1 MDVQIRHLGAGDENA
16 VLAASALF
24 DRPPDPVVAR
34 RFLAERTHHLLV
46 AYDKMGVAVGFVSG
60 VETIHPDKGTEMV
73 LYELSV
79 DAPARRHGIGRS
91 LVEALATVARQ
102 RGCHGMWTGTERDN
116 LAALDHL
123 PRSGGSDSAT
133 RSRSR
138 MGLRDLKW
146 SGLAFWSI
154 ERPEYPAPPSST
166 SPPPG
171 HHAVGRGQL
180 RRRTASR

>member
-60 VETIHPDKGTEMV
+60 VETIHPDKGTDMF

-116 LAALDHL
+116 LAALATY
-123 PRSGGSDSAT
+123 RAAGGQT
-133 RSRSR
+133 
-138 MGLRDLKW
+138 
-146 SGLAFWSI
+146 
-154 ERPEYPAPPSST
+154 APP
-166 SPPPG
+166 
-171 HHAVGRGQL
+171 AVVL
-180 RRRTASR
+180 EWDFET